1 MTGRIATVKRE
12 TKETA
17 VKAEWNLDGSGV
29 SEITTGVRML
39 DHMVSQLA
47 SHGVFDIRLS
57 ATGDDIHH
65 VAEDAAIAL
74 GKAFNQALGDK
85 GGICRMGNALVPM
98 DDALAQVAVDISGRP
113 YVSLDVTFSGAAIG
127 NLPVELVRHFLLSLA
142 TEARMNLHV
151 RVLAGSDD
159 HHKAEAIFKALGK
172 ALDAATRVDPRL
184 HGRIPS
190 TKEVIEG

>member
-12 TKETA
+12 TRETA
-17 VKAEWNLDGSGV
+17 VKAEWNLDGSGA

-85 GGICRMGNALVPM
+85 RGICRMGSALVPM
-98 DDALAQVAVDISGRP
+98 DDALVQVAVDIGGRP
-113 YVSLDVTFSGAAIG
+113 YVSLDVTFSGTAIG

-184 HGRIPS
+184 AGRIPS